1 MESVEKEFLLP
12 AVTDPLLLGNI
23 KMNKGL
29 IIIIVIALVGVGGFL
44 VFRGRLQD
52 TTSSSEEQ
60 VNRTSNQAE
69 VSGDFVKG
77 TIAPDA

>member
-1 MESVEKEFLLP
+1 
-12 AVTDPLLLGNI
+12 
-23 KMNKGL
+23 MNKGL